1 MDLADSQS
9 EQPGGQMGT
18 FMGNI
23 VLFSSTLLEV
33 LYSGTF
39 LGDAENLLIFI
50 SDQIVMVRQHHR
62 KTLFIYFFLKN

>member
-9 EQPGGQMGT
+9 EQPASQVGI

-23 VLFSSTLLEV
+23 VLFSWTLLQI

-39 LGDAENLLIFI
+39 LGDAENLLSFL
-50 SDQIVMVRQHHR
+50 SDQIVMVRR
-62 KTLFIYFFLKN
+62 